1 MNEQLGIDDGDDIF
15 DEDERSETGM
25 NAEMEAAFEE
35 FLESEAK
42 NKK

>member
-1 MNEQLGIDDGDDIF
+1 MNEQLGIDDEDEMY
-15 DEDERSETGM
+15 DEDQRSETGM

>member
-1 MNEQLGIDDGDDIF
+1 MNEQLGIDDEDDIY
-15 DEDERSETGM
+15 EDEGSETGM